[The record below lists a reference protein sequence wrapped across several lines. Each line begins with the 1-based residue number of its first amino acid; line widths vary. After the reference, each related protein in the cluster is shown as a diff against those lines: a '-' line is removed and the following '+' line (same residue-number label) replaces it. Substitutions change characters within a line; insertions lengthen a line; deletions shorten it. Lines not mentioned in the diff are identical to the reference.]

1 LVLIRDSNKVLNE
14 EDKVASDESSEPAKR
29 SGQFSLVTLLWCMLG
44 WILLLAYA
52 KTTGQRGPIQASVFM
67 AMGLGV
73 GVLAGLIAGRMTDRV
88 YWSSLISILA
98 YLAVAGGSLKDPGV
112 FYGWGVV
119 GSIWGAIFPNRKPKH
134 WLPRLLLFSAIGG
147 AGMLE
152 SNLVI
157 NRFVS
162 SEGWFD
168 VGAAMLIG
176 SVLGPM
182 SKAANIFLNEGKNLK
197 LVLVGCLVASVL
209 IGNWLVPILGGVNR

>member
-1 LVLIRDSNKVLNE
+1 MPHHENDFETFEDTKV
-14 EDKVASDESSEPAKR
+14 SER
-29 SGQFSLVTLLWCMLG
+29 SGQFSLLTLLWCMVG

-52 KTTGQRGPIQASVFM
+52 RTTGQRGPIQASVFM

-73 GVLAGLIAGRMTDRV
+73 GALAGAIAGRITDRM

-134 WLPRLLLFSAIGG
+134 WLSRSLLFAAIGG

-152 SNLVI
+152 SNIVI
-157 NRFVS
+157 NRFVT

-168 VGAAMLIG
+168 VGAAVLIG
-176 SVLGPM
+176 VGLGPV
-182 SKAANIFLNEGKNLK
+182 SKAASLFLHQGKNIK
-197 LVLVGCLVASVL
+197 LILVGCLVISVL